1 MSRVVRTIALG
12 AIAVLLAACRTEPA
26 EGPARATGYVEAT
39 QVRVASEVSGRVLQ
53 VTVQEGEE
61 VAAGDLLVT
70 IDTTGLDL
78 RLRQA
83 TAEREQAA
91 AQLRLLQAGSRAE
104 DIQQAEAQLAAAEAE
119 RDAAAA
125 ELAAA
130 RTDEA
135 RFEQLLRARAG
146 AEKARDDAAA
156 RRAQAEARLDAA
168 QNRVSGARAAL
179 KKLRAGARPEEL
191 AAARAR
197 VAAVEAQLAALEE
210 NIRDATIAAPS
221 SGVVTARLVEP
232 GELVATGA
240 PLVTLM
246 DLDRAWA
253 NAYVEEP
260 LVPSLRMG
268 QPATVITDA
277 GDRLPGE
284 VAFIAPRAEF
294 TPRNVQT
301 AEERARLVFRV
312 KVRVDNTRGV
322 LKPGMPV
329 EVEFSIGAAR

>member
-1 MSRVVRTIALG
+1 
-12 AIAVLLAACRTEPA
+12 
-26 EGPARATGYVEAT
+26 VEAT

-179 KKLRAGARPEEL
+179 EKLRAGARPEEL